1 MKLGRIL
8 PVACLLLSI
17 SSLALAQS
25 PNKGVI
31 SGRVVTE
38 DGGNLPGLT
47 VRLTPAGVTRFALT
61 RTTTTDDEGNFRF
74 TDLPPRAYSIRAE
87 GGRAYVSAPPSTAER
102 AQPRYLHIGDNVTL
116 TMIRG
121 GVITGRVT
129 NPDNQPVIA
138 LPLGAIQVRDAEGNP
153 IAGQSASPA
162 VRAFTDDRGI
172 YRFYGLTPGSYVILA
187 NTGNPYFG
195 SQASLYDN
203 DAPTYY
209 PSSTRDTAAEVQ
221 VASGAEITGID
232 IRFRGERGNAIS
244 GKVTGGA
251 AQANVSLL
259 QVNTGA
265 LVATSLVYRG
275 GEDAGFDFY
284 GVPDGEYELAATNDP
299 EAADQLMSQPRRVTV
314 RGADVTGLELRM
326 LPLGSLAGRVVIE
339 ASPATCD
346 QAPKTRIEEIVLFAR
361 PQEKPKGG
369 AQPIFKPNPSESPVN
384 EKGEFTLNRL
394 QPLRHRLSVNLP
406 NENLYVK
413 SIAVKAATPA
423 AGDLARNGVTLKQG
437 EKLTGVTVTLAEGA
451 ASVRG
456 KVQINPPET
465 PLPPAVHI
473 LALPAEADAAE
484 DMLRYAEA
492 KVRQDGTFAFTNL
505 APGKYVLVP
514 TGIHVDESADRRQE
528 FPDEKLTQLLRLRQ
542 DAAAP
547 NIVKVEVEL
556 KACQKMTDVILK
568 LTGALK

>member
-25 PNKGVI
+25 ANKGVI

-87 GGRAYVSAPPSTAER
+87 GGRAYVSAPPSAAER

-129 NPDNQPVIA
+129 NADNQPVIA
-138 LPLGAIQVRDAEGNP
+138 LPLGVIQVRDNEGNP
-153 IAGQSASPA
+153 IAGQSVSSA

-172 YRFYGLTPGSYVILA
+172 YRFYGLTPGSYVIMA

-232 IRFRGERGNAIS
+232 IRFRGERGHAIS

-251 AQANVSLL
+251 PQANVSLL

-265 LVATSLVYRG
+265 LIATSLVYRG

-284 GVPDGEYELAATNDP
+284 GVPDGEYELVATNDP
-299 EAADQLMSQPRRVTV
+299 EAIDQLQSQPRRVSV
-314 RGADVTGLELRM
+314 RGTDVTGIELRM
-326 LPLGSLAGRVVIE
+326 LPLGSIAGRVVVE
-339 ASPATCD
+339 TPPAACD
-346 QAPKTRIEEIVLFAR
+346 NAPKTRLEEIVLFAR
-361 PQEKPKGG
+361 LQDFK
-369 AQPIFKPNPSESPVN
+369 ADVAFKPNPIEASAN

-394 QPLRHRLSVNLP
+394 QPLRYRLALNLP

-423 AGDLARNGVTLKQG
+423 AGDLARNGVTVKQG

-492 KVRQDGTFAFTNL
+492 TVHQDGTFAFTNL
-505 APGKYVLVP
+505 APGKYLLVP

-568 LTGALK
+568 LTGARK

>member
-1 MKLGRIL
+1 MKLRPIL
-8 PVACLLLSI
+8 PVAFLLLSI
-17 SSLALAQS
+17 SSLTLAQS
-25 PNKGVI
+25 QNKGVI

-38 DGGNLPGLT
+38 DGGPPPVLT
-47 VRLTPAGVTRFALT
+47 VRLLPAGVTRLSAQ
-61 RTTTTDDEGNFRF
+61 RTTTTDEEGNFRF
-74 TDLPPRAYSIRAE
+74 ADLPPRAYSIRAE
-87 GGRAYVSAPPSTAER
+87 GGRAYVSAPPSAAER
-102 AQPRYLHIGDNVTL
+102 AQPRHLHIGDNVTL

-129 NPDNQPVIA
+129 NADNQPMIA
-138 LPLGAIQVRDAEGNP
+138 MPLGAIQVRDSEGNP
-153 IAGQSASPA
+153 IAGQSVSPA

-232 IRFRGERGNAIS
+232 IRFRGERGHAIS

-251 AQANVSLL
+251 PQANVSLL

-265 LVATSLVYRG
+265 LIATSLVYRG

-284 GVPDGEYELAATNDP
+284 GVPDGEYELVATNDP

-314 RGADVTGLELRM
+314 RGADVTGQELRM
-326 LPLGSLAGRVVIE
+326 LPLGTLAGRVVIE
-339 ASPATCD
+339 ASPAACD
-346 QAPKTRIEEIVLFAR
+346 QAPKTRLEEIVLFAR
-361 PQEKPKGG
+361 PQEKPKGET
-369 AQPIFKPNPSESPVN
+369 QLIFKPNPSESPVN

-406 NENLYVK
+406 NENLYLK

-451 ASVRG
+451 AGVRG
-456 KVQINPPET
+456 KVQIEPPDK
-465 PLPPAVHI
+465 PLPPGLRIH
-473 LALPAEADAAE
+473 LLPAEANAAE
-484 DMLRYAEA
+484 DVLRYAETTA
-492 KVRQDGTFAFTNL
+492 RADGTFAFANL
-505 APGKYVLVP
+505 APGKYLGLV
-514 TGIHVDESADRRQE
+514 GIFAEDEADRPPLPPELAAAKRA
-528 FPDEKLTQLLRLRQ
+528 TLRQ
-542 DAAAP
+542 AAGAA
-547 NIVKVEVEL
+547 KVEVEL

-568 LTGALK
+568 IAGAAK